1 MYRDYECIIVMS
13 TGDFYRMKNVL
24 IQKKSIMLKVFALL
38 LRRGVFYEYTVDNYC
53 RDVQQE
59 CR

>member
-1 MYRDYECIIVMS
+1 MYRDYEWIIVMS

-24 IQKKSIMLKVFALL
+24 IQKKSIMLKVFVLL
-38 LRRGVFYEYTVDNYC
+38 LRRGVFYEYTVGNYC